1 MSESINCDNYNDYF
15 TPAVLAA
22 VRPYEKKLPNRND
35 GGLSADDLIQTAIM
49 MLIRRK
55 RATVQDMAKLLTRNI
70 LYAYVIWVRGSETG
84 RQGTQQDRYMAG
96 VPIEPHS
103 TIKELTIADP
113 SKDWML
119 LLDIDQAV
127 RKLDAKEQ
135 RMVRLKFW
143 DGLSDVEIGK
153 RLGVSKW
160 TVVRH
165 MKPILAWLRVEL
177 ASYAPEHGGKTL
189 PDSSV
194 VGL

>member
-22 VRPYEKKLPNRND
+22 VRPYAKKLANRTD

-119 LLDIDQAV
+119 PAFVPGHVQCVLQ
-127 RKLDAKEQ
+127 
-135 RMVRLKFW
+135 
-143 DGLSDVEIGK
+143 
-153 RLGVSKW
+153 RLGVRFGGCAQFRPHHCPCINRIPHRLNGCS
-160 TVVRH
+160 RSFPALPYGH
-165 MKPILAWLRVEL
+165 AQLRPTPC
-177 ASYAPEHGGKTL
+177 YTRW
-189 PDSSV
+189 
-194 VGL
+194 